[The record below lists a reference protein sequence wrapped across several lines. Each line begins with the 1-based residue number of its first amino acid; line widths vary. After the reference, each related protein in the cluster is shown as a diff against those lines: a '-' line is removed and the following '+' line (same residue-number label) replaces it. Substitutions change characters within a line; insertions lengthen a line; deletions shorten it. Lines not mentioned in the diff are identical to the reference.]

1 MKWIWIFMLIPF
13 VFFGQK
19 KSSQKVDST
28 AYFIQLANF
37 NKKTDNYKSSLAFSQ
52 KAFNYAKANNDIKGK
67 GDALFSLG
75 TTYFDL
81 KKMNDAIETFLKS
94 ADSYGQL
101 PPTTDYALCYYNIG
115 LCYMSLEEFA
125 KAETYFDKSQ
135 AIYTLLK
142 IDTSQFLNL
151 QKGILYKN
159 NGKTELAYKLFNEII
174 SKDDSKDIFK
184 TKAEALYQ
192 IGTIEEQLNHN
203 NLAANYL
210 TRALILSTEDKNYDQ
225 KAKILLDL
233 SLAYEKLLDLKTSH
247 IYLKRHLA
255 LKDSIAHLN
264 NKKLDVND
272 YVDFKESERLKAID
286 QMTKENEAQQKT
298 NKFAKLISILAIAL
312 ITILSLLSLSL
323 YKNNIIRTQSN
334 NTLKEKNFELQIA
347 KDNAEKAS
355 KARAEFLSTVS
366 HELRTP
372 LNAIN
377 GITHILIE
385 DNPRENQMHYLN
397 SLKFSGNYLLTFINE
412 ILEINRIESNNIEI
426 EYIDFNIKQLL
437 LDIKNSMNEIAANN
451 NNRFVLD
458 IDEDVPEMLLGDP
471 TKLSQI
477 FINLI
482 NNALK
487 FTQNGEVRVVA
498 KVIEVGDDYNRINFA
513 ISDTGIGIPEDKQET
528 IFESFSQGS
537 IEINRKYGGTGLGL
551 TIVKKIVDLLGGD
564 INLKS
569 EVGVGTTFDF
579 ELNLLNGKK
588 EIFIEKG
595 SLYSDE
601 VLKDKNILVV
611 EDNKINQM
619 VTKKML
625 EKKEIKCFIVDNG
638 EDAVEILSKENNF
651 DLVLMDVHLPG
662 INGTIATQKVREYD
676 KEMPIIALTAIS
688 LNENREMLLSFGM
701 TDVITKPFEPENF
714 YRVIANNLS

>member
-1 MKWIWIFMLIPF
+1 MKWICILLFIPI
-13 VFFGQK
+13 VLFGQK
-19 KSSQKVDST
+19 KSVVKIDST
-28 AYFIQLANF
+28 SYFIQLANF
-37 NKKTDNYKSSLAFSQ
+37 NKKTNNYKSALAFSQ
-52 KAFNYAKANNDIKGK
+52 KAYNYAKQNNNIKGQ
-67 GDALFSLG
+67 ASSLFSLG
-75 TTYFDL
+75 STYFDL
-81 KKMNDAIETFLKS
+81 KKMNDAIETFTKS
-94 ADSYGQL
+94 ADLYGVL
-101 PPTTDYALCYYNIG
+101 RPSTDYALCYYNIG
-115 LCYMSLEEFA
+115 LCYMNLEEFN
-125 KAETYFDKSQ
+125 KAEINFNKAQS
-135 AIYTLLK
+135 IYNVLK

-159 NGKTELAYKLFNEII
+159 NGKTDLASKLFNEII
-174 SKDDSKDIFK
+174 SKDDDSKDIFK

-192 IGTIEEQLNHN
+192 LGTIEEKLSHN

-210 TRALILSTEDKNYDQ
+210 ARALKLSVIDKNLDQ
-225 KAKILLDL
+225 KVKILLEL
-233 SLAYEKLLDLKTSH
+233 SRVYDKLLDLKKSYN
-247 IYLKRHLA
+247 YLKAHTD
-255 LKDSIAHLN
+255 LKDSLSHLN
-264 NKKLDVND
+264 NQKLDVND

-298 NKFAKLISILAIAL
+298 NKFAKLITILAISL

-323 YKNNIIRTQSN
+323 YKNNIIRSQSN
-334 NTLKEKNFELQIA
+334 IVLKEKNFELQIA

-377 GITHILIE
+377 GITHLLLE
-385 DNPRENQMHYLN
+385 DNPKQNQLHYLN

-426 EYIDFNIKQLL
+426 EYIDFDIKQLL
-437 LDIKNSMNEIAANN
+437 NDIQNSMSEIASKNN
-451 NNRFVLD
+451 NKFTLD
-458 IDEDVPEMLLGDP
+458 IDDDIPEILLGDP

-487 FTQNGEVRVVA
+487 FTKNGEVNVIA
-498 KVIEVGDDYNRINFA
+498 KLVETGDDFSRINFA
-513 ISDTGIGIPEDKQET
+513 VRDTGIGIPEEKQES

-551 TIVKKIVDLLGGD
+551 TIVKKLVDLLGGE
-564 INLKS
+564 INLTSK
-569 EVGVGTTFDF
+569 VGLGTTFDF
-579 ELNLLNGKK
+579 ELNLLHGT
-588 EIFIEKG
+588 EEVVVEKVKM
-595 SLYSDE
+595 YSDDI
-601 VLKDKNILVV
+601 LKGKHILVV

-625 EKKEIKCFIVDNG
+625 EKKGITCQIIDNG
-638 EDAVEILSKENNF
+638 EDAVEVLSKENPF

-662 INGTIATQKVREYD
+662 INGTIATQKIREYD
-676 KEMPIIALTAIS
+676 IKKPIVALTAIS

-701 TDVITKPFEPENF
+701 TDVITKPFEPENL
-714 YRVIANNLS
+714 YRIIAANL

>member
-1 MKWIWIFMLIPF
+1 MKWIWILICIPF
-13 VFFGQK
+13 VLYGQK
-19 KSSQKVDST
+19 KSTRKIDST
-28 AYFIQLANF
+28 GYYIQLANF
-37 NKKTDNYKSSLAFSQ
+37 NKKANNYKSSLAFSQ
-52 KAFNYAKANNDIKGK
+52 KANNFAKATNNIKGK
-67 GDALFSLG
+67 GEAMFLLG
-75 TTYFDL
+75 TTYFEL
-81 KKMNDAIETFLKS
+81 KKFNDAIETFNKS
-94 ADSYGQL
+94 ANSYSQL
-101 PPTTDYALCYYNIG
+101 KQSTEYALCFYNLG
-115 LCYMSLEEFA
+115 LCYMNLEDYT
-125 KAETYFDKSQ
+125 KAEFYFNKAQSVYDK
-135 AIYTLLK
+135 LK
-142 IDTSQFLNL
+142 IDASTFLNL
-151 QKGILYKN
+151 QKGILYSNKGN
-159 NGKTELAYKLFNEII
+159 NDLAYKLFSEII
-174 SKDDSKDIFK
+174 SKDDSNDIFK

-192 IGTIEEQLNHN
+192 LGIIEKKQNHN
-203 NLAANYL
+203 NLAVNYFN
-210 TRALILSTEDKNYDQ
+210 RALLISSNDGNLDQ
-225 KAKILLDL
+225 RSKIL
-233 SLAYEKLLDLKTSH
+233 YEISSTYDKLLDVKKAHYFLKA
-247 IYLKRHLA
+247 HLA
-255 LKDSIAHLN
+255 LKDSISHLN
-264 NKKLDVND
+264 NTKLDVND
-272 YVDFKESERLKAID
+272 YVDFKESERLKEID
-286 QMTKENEAQQKT
+286 QMTKENLAQQRT

-323 YKNNIIRTQSN
+323 YKNNIIRTKSN
-334 NTLKEKNFELQIA
+334 VVLKEKNFELQIA

-385 DNPRENQMHYLN
+385 DNPKENQLHYLN

-412 ILEINRIESNNIEI
+412 ILEINRIESSNIEI
-426 EYIDFNIKQLL
+426 EYINFNIKQLL
-437 LDIKNSMNEIAANN
+437 LDIKNSMTEIAANN
-451 NNRFVLD
+451 NNRFVLE
-458 IDEDVPEMLLGDP
+458 IEDQVPEMLLGDP

-487 FTQNGEVRVVA
+487 FTKNGEVKVVV
-498 KVIEVGDDYNRINFA
+498 KLIETGDDYSRINFA
-513 ISDTGIGIPEDKQET
+513 VSDTGIGIPEDKQET

-551 TIVKKIVDLLGGD
+551 TIVKKIIDLLGGD

-579 ELNLLNGKK
+579 ELDLLNGKK
-588 EIFIEKG
+588 EIVVEKG

-601 VLKDKNILVV
+601 VLKDTYILVV

-625 EKKEIKCFIVDNG
+625 DKKEMKCFIIDNG
-638 EDAVEILSKENNF
+638 EEAVEILAKENNY

-662 INGTIATQKVREYD
+662 INGTIATQKIREFD
-676 KEMPIIALTAIS
+676 SKIPIIALTAIS

-701 TDVITKPFEPENF
+701 SDVITKPFDPENF
-714 YRVIANNLS
+714 YRVIANNLI

>member
-1 MKWIWIFMLIPF
+1 MKWIWIFIFIPI

-19 KSSQKVDST
+19 KSPEKVDST

-37 NKKTDNYKSSLAFSQ
+37 NKKTNNYKSALAFSQ
-52 KAFNYAKANNDIKGK
+52 KAYNYAKLNNNIQGE
-67 GDALFSLG
+67 ARSLFSLG
-75 TTYFDL
+75 STYFDL
-81 KKMNDAIETFLKS
+81 KKMNDAVETFTKS
-94 ADSYGQL
+94 ADLYSVL
-101 PPTTDYALCYYNIG
+101 RPSTDYALCYYNIG
-115 LCYMSLEEFA
+115 LCYMSLEEFS
-125 KAETYFDKSQ
+125 KAETNFNKAQS
-135 AIYTLLK
+135 IYDILK

-159 NGKTELAYKLFNEII
+159 NGKTELAVKLFNEII
-174 SKDDSKDIFK
+174 SKDDAKDIFK
-184 TKAEALYQ
+184 TKAEAYYQ
-192 IGTIEEQLNHN
+192 LGTIEEKINHN
-203 NLAANYL
+203 NLGANYL
-210 TRALILSTEDKNYDQ
+210 NRALTLSAKDKNLDQ
-225 KAKILLDL
+225 KVKILLEL
-233 SLAYEKLLDLKTSH
+233 SRVYEKLLDLKKSYG
-247 IYLKRHLA
+247 YLKAHTE
-255 LKDSIAHLN
+255 LKDSLSHLN
-264 NKKLDVND
+264 NQKLDVND

-298 NKFAKLISILAIAL
+298 NKFAKLITILAIAL

-323 YKNNIIRTQSN
+323 YKNNIIRSQSN
-334 NTLKEKNFELQIA
+334 VVLKEKNFELQIA

-377 GITHILIE
+377 GITHLLLE
-385 DNPRENQMHYLN
+385 DNPKQNQLHYLN

-412 ILEINRIESNNIEI
+412 ILEINRIESNTIEI

-437 LDIKNSMNEIAANN
+437 LDIQNSMHEIASKNN
-451 NNRFVLD
+451 NKFTLE
-458 IDEDVPEMLLGDP
+458 IEESVPEILLGDP

-487 FTQNGEVRVVA
+487 FTKNGEV
-498 KVIEVGDDYNRINFA
+498 KVIARLVETGDDYSRINFA
-513 ISDTGIGIPEDKQET
+513 VSDTGIGIPDDKQES

-551 TIVKKIVDLLGGD
+551 TIVKKLVDLLNGD
-564 INLKS
+564 ITLTSK
-569 EVGVGTTFDF
+569 VGVGTTFDF
-579 ELNLLNGKK
+579 ELNLLHGTK
-588 EIFIEKG
+588 EIIVEKPQT
-595 SLYSDE
+595 YSDE
-601 VLKDKNILVV
+601 ILKGKKILVV

-619 VTKKML
+619 ITKKML
-625 EKKEIKCFIVDNG
+625 EKKEIRCQIIDNG
-638 EDAVEILSKENNF
+638 EDAVEMLSKENDF

-662 INGTIATQKVREYD
+662 INGTIATQKIREYD
-676 KEMPIIALTAIS
+676 TVKPIIALTAIS

-701 TDVITKPFEPENF
+701 TDVITKPFEPENL
-714 YRVIANNLS
+714 YRIIAVNLS